1 VRRFGS
7 AALQPVPW
15 HRGETPDLGEAF
27 ARSDPNA
34 ARPSVEAVIDQG
46 KEVTEML
53 SRTSLRRLLATGLAL
68 GVLAAVT
75 PATGLAS
82 NPGGGGHPI
91 GKSR

>member
-1 VRRFGS
+1 MS
-7 AALQPVPW
+7 YDT
-15 HRGETPDLGEAF
+15 GETPDSGEAF
-27 ARSDPNA
+27 ARGDPNA

-68 GVLAAVT
+68 GVLAAVA

>member
-1 VRRFGS
+1 
-7 AALQPVPW
+7 
-15 HRGETPDLGEAF
+15 LGEAI
-27 ARSDPNA
+27 ARGDASA

-53 SRTSLRRLLATGLAL
+53 SKTSLRRLLATGLAL
-68 GVLAAVT
+68 GVLAAVA
-75 PATGLAS
+75 PAAGLAS

>member
-1 VRRFGS
+1 MTPGK
-7 AALQPVPW
+7 P
-15 HRGETPDLGEAF
+15 PDLGEAF
-27 ARSDPNA
+27 ARGDPNA
-34 ARPSVEAVIDQG
+34 ARPSVGAVIDRG

-91 GKSR
+91 GKSG

>member
-1 VRRFGS
+1 MKLSR
-7 AALQPVPW
+7 LQPSSR
-15 HRGETPDLGEAF
+15 HTGGTPDLGEAF
-27 ARSDPNA
+27 ARGDPNA
-34 ARPSVEAVIDQG
+34 SRPSVEAVIDRG

>member
-1 VRRFGS
+1 
-7 AALQPVPW
+7 
-15 HRGETPDLGEAF
+15 
-27 ARSDPNA
+27 
-34 ARPSVEAVIDQG
+34 
-46 KEVTEML
+46 ML

-82 NPGGGGHPI
+82 NPGGGGHLI

>member
-1 VRRFGS
+1 M
-7 AALQPVPW
+7 
-15 HRGETPDLGEAF
+15 GEAF
-27 ARSDPNA
+27 ARGDAKA

>member
-1 VRRFGS
+1 VKLSR
-7 AALQPVPW
+7 LQPSS
-15 HRGETPDLGEAF
+15 HDTGETPDLGEAF
-27 ARSDPNA
+27 ARGDPNSS
-34 ARPSVEAVIDQG
+34 RPSVEAVIDHG
-46 KEVTEML
+46 EEVTKML

>member
-1 VRRFGS
+1 VT
-7 AALQPVPW
+7 P
-15 HRGETPDLGEAF
+15 GETPDLGEAF
-27 ARSDPNA
+27 ARGDPNA
-34 ARPSVEAVIDQG
+34 ARPSVKAVIDQG

-53 SRTSLRRLLATGLAL
+53 SRTSLRRLFATGLAL

-91 GKSR
+91 GKGR

>member
-1 VRRFGS
+1 VT
-7 AALQPVPW
+7 P
-15 HRGETPDLGEAF
+15 ETPDLGEAF
-27 ARSDPNA
+27 ARGGPNA

-53 SRTSLRRLLATGLAL
+53 SRTNLRRLLATGLAL

>member
-1 VRRFGS
+1 M
-7 AALQPVPW
+7 
-15 HRGETPDLGEAF
+15 
-27 ARSDPNA
+27 SD
-34 ARPSVEAVIDQG
+34 RG
-46 KEVTEML
+46 KEVTKML

-75 PATGLAS
+75 PAAGLAS

>member
-1 VRRFGS
+1 MTPR
-7 AALQPVPW
+7 
-15 HRGETPDLGEAF
+15 ETPDLGEAI
-27 ARSDPNA
+27 ARGDANA

-53 SRTSLRRLLATGLAL
+53 SKTSLRRLLATGLAL
-68 GVLAAVT
+68 GVLAAVAPT
-75 PATGLAS
+75 ASLAS

>member
-1 VRRFGS
+1 VKLSR
-7 AALQPVPW
+7 LQPSSR
-15 HRGETPDLGEAF
+15 HTGGTPDLGEAL
-27 ARSDPNA
+27 ARGDPNA
-34 ARPSVEAVIDQG
+34 SRPSVEAVIDQG
-46 KEVTEML
+46 EEVTKML

>member
-1 VRRFGS
+1 VT
-7 AALQPVPW
+7 P
-15 HRGETPDLGEAF
+15 ETPDLGEAF
-27 ARSDPNA
+27 ARGGPNA

-53 SRTSLRRLLATGLAL
+53 SRTNLRRLLATGLAL

-91 GKSR
+91 GKGR

>member
-1 VRRFGS
+1 VKLSR
-7 AALQPVPW
+7 LQPSS
-15 HRGETPDLGEAF
+15 RDTGETPDLGEAF
-27 ARSDPNA
+27 ARGGPNA

-53 SRTSLRRLLATGLAL
+53 SRTNLRQLLATGLAL

-91 GKSR
+91 GKGR